1 METPVAGFYGDQM
14 SSALSLSYLPSRRSR
29 DLSGPG
35 LVIAAAILALFV
47 SDVAHAA
54 GPARLTVVEG
64 PTTAA
69 ALDVV
74 VSVDAD
80 TAPSF
85 QVFRGA
91 VAGSWIVELPGVEL
105 NNAVIARRGAD
116 VLLAEA
122 HVEPGIKGG
131 TGRIVLQLRDDDVD
145 FDAAT
150 RKKTLQITFHH
161 QGDKNVLVAA
171 HAARVVQQE
180 RIAKLALDTAAADVE
195 VARRAEQDR
204 LIREKLAAEQARL
217 AALTKQQE
225 QQREQERLAAG
236 RAEAERARLIAV
248 QKTDEDKARAVAQK
262 KIDDDKAAAVAQKK
276 IDDDKAAAVAQKKV
290 DDDKARIAA
299 QAQQQAAQKARLAVI
314 AQKKIDDDKA
324 AAVAAEKVRLAAIAQ
339 QKIDD
344 DKAAA
349 VARAAAEQKK
359 RDSDAAL
366 AAEAQRREE
375 QRVAAVAAQKKI
387 DDDKLKVEAQRL
399 AQSQLAALEKKKLDD
414 DKARALAE
422 QQREQERARLA
433 EQARLKAAD
442 AENARLAAIEAET
455 ARQKKIDDAVARQQ
469 ADDAEKVRLADARAQ
484 AQRHAADVAR
494 AAVDD
499 DVGFGGKAVAAPT
512 TRPLPTT
519 ISPRAVAA
527 VSVKAAVNDD
537 FGGLQGG
544 RTVEFSRDGNHYQ
557 RVNLPNTKGDE
568 WGGDDDDSNDI
579 DEGEGRSVLSQVM
592 VQRSAAGAR
601 VGVRVDGGARY
612 HVSRRGR
619 DHLVLTLVDTRAENL
634 DVRRVLDARALG
646 SAVLRVMPTV
656 EEDSRFRIELVVET
670 RGQAPVRIEQDGQM
684 LWLEVIG

>member
-1 METPVAGFYGDQM
+1 MLVEQTRSADFAHGLLQALQACGEFVVTNAHRGAQHQTTRQALADAQAAPQGVLPNGICLRLIAHVDHLPQATTVTRAGQRAF
-14 SSALSLSYLPSRRSR
+14 
-29 DLSGPG
+29 
-35 LVIAAAILALFV
+35 
-47 SDVAHAA
+47 
-54 GPARLTVVEG
+54 VEG
-64 PTTAA
+64 
-69 ALDVV
+69 
-74 VSVDAD
+74 
-80 TAPSF
+80 
-85 QVFRGA
+85 
-91 VAGSWIVELPGVEL
+91 AGEDG
-105 NNAVIARRGAD
+105 
-116 VLLAEA
+116 
-122 HVEPGIKGG
+122 
-131 TGRIVLQLRDDDVD
+131 
-145 FDAAT
+145 
-150 RKKTLQITFHH
+150 
-161 QGDKNVLVAA
+161 
-171 HAARVVQQE
+171 AARVVQQE

-248 QKTDEDKARAVAQK
+248 QKTDEDKAR
-262 KIDDDKAAAVAQKK
+262 AVAQKK